1 LRHQS
6 SSLQQHEAG
15 AQTQCTEHNQRRDPG
30 IWAFF
35 LPLLSALILTA
46 VLGFWHDRRH
56 RLRREFLF
64 ILNNIDRAKTMM
76 DYYTHVH
83 GSEA

>member
-1 LRHQS
+1 M
-6 SSLQQHEAG
+6 
-15 AQTQCTEHNQRRDPG
+15 
-30 IWAFF
+30 
-35 LPLLSALILTA
+35 PLLSALILTA